1 MSSPSEPSST
11 PRAESSWSSPWSS
24 TLRAPPQ
31 PRQQLPEQPAVA
43 KAPRAPLA
51 GRSATPPGQPRPLGR
66 SPHVRANPYAGET
79 QAELARKLMI
89 ALKHLVA
96 AEELIDS
103 KDEHIEALEAQLRQ
117 ANQRLHGSGST
128 NRDGL
133 PRLPT
138 GYPGATVLTLARY
151 A

>member
-1 MSSPSEPSST
+1 M
-11 PRAESSWSSPWSS
+11 
-24 TLRAPPQ
+24 
-31 PRQQLPEQPAVA
+31 
-43 KAPRAPLA
+43 
-51 GRSATPPGQPRPLGR
+51 
-66 SPHVRANPYAGET
+66 RANPYAGET

-117 ANQRLHGSGST
+117 ANQRLHGSGSST